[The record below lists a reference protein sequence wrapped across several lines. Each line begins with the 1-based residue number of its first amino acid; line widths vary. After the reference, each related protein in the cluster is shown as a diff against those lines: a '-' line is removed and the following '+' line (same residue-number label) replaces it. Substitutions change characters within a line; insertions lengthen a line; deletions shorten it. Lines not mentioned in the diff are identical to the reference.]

1 MPPLENKEPEQF
13 DLGLFFELS
22 PDFLCIAGFD
32 GYFKKVNPALIK
44 TLGYTEEELF
54 AKPINDFI
62 YAADKD
68 VTNKQRESIKN
79 GSTLLNFENRYVT
92 KNGDLVWLAWT
103 SVPLQ
108 KQKLVYAIAKN
119 ITHKKRQEEDRNTI
133 LESLIKVNQ
142 DLKQLT
148 YTTSHDL
155 RSPVN
160 NLLSI
165 FGILNTSKIQDEE
178 TLQFISVLKTAT
190 ENLKKTLNNYVDI
203 LTSKEAT
210 YVKTEQINITDCL
223 NEVLVSIRSLITETN
238 TTIEINAKLFNSI
251 HFNASFL
258 KSIFLNLITNSI
270 KYAKPNCAPVIR
282 IETQI
287 ENEQLQII
295 FTDNGLGFDFEK
307 VKHKIFG
314 FQQKFQQHIDSKG
327 IGLFLVYNHMNRLG
341 GSITIDSKLNE
352 GTKFTLTFKN

>member
-1 MPPLENKEPEQF
+1 MNYSTPNSADPF

-32 GYFKKVNPALIK
+32 GYFKKVNPAVTK

-62 YAADKD
+62 YTADRELTD
-68 VTNKQRESIKN
+68 KQRESIKN

-103 SVPLQ
+103 SVPLE
-108 KQKLVYAIAKN
+108 KEKLVYAIAKN
-119 ITHKKRQEEDRNTI
+119 ITHKKKLEEDRNNL
-133 LESLIKVNQ
+133 LETLTTVNR

-165 FGILNTSKIQDEE
+165 FSLLDTSKIQDSA
-178 TLQFISVLKTAT
+178 TLEFIDLLKTAT
-190 ENLKKTLNNYVDI
+190 DNLKKTLNNYVDI
-203 LTSKEAT
+203 LTNKEGSDVAI
-210 YVKTEQINITDCL
+210 ESINITSCL
-223 NEVLVSIRSLITETN
+223 EEVTQSIRSLLGETN
-238 TTIEINAKLFNSI
+238 TTIHTNFTHFTTI
-251 HFNASFL
+251 HFNCSFL
-258 KSIFLNLITNSI
+258 QSIFLNLITNSI
-270 KYAKPNCAPVIR
+270 KYAKPNIAPVIHISTN
-282 IETQI
+282 IEDGKP
-287 ENEQLQII
+287 QII

-327 IGLFLVYNHMNRLG
+327 IGLFLVYNHMQRLG

>member
-1 MPPLENKEPEQF
+1 MKRLTNDAADPF
-13 DLGLFFELS
+13 DLGLFFHLS

-32 GYFKKVNPALIK
+32 GYFKEVNPAVIK

-54 AKPINDFI
+54 ATPINDFV
-62 YAADKD
+62 YADDKSI
-68 VTNKQRESIKN
+68 TEKQRESIKN

-92 KNGDLVWLAWT
+92 KKGDLVWLAWT

-108 KQKLVYAIAKN
+108 KEKLVYAIAKN
-119 ITHKKRQEEDRNTI
+119 ITHKKRQEEDRNTL
-133 LESLIKVNQ
+133 LESLTNINR

-165 FGILNTSKIQDEE
+165 FGVLDTSKIQDEE
-178 TLQFISVLKTAT
+178 TLQFIDLLKNAT

-203 LTSKEAT
+203 LTNKEGADI
-210 YVKTEQINITDCL
+210 VIEEINIANCL
-223 NEVLVSIRSLITETN
+223 QEVTQSIRSLLSETN
-238 TTIEINAKLFNSI
+238 TSI
-251 HFNASFL
+251 HTNFTHFSTVYFNCSFL
-258 KSIFLNLITNSI
+258 QSIFLNLITNSI
-270 KYAKPNCAPVIR
+270 KYAKPNSAPEIHISTN
-282 IETQI
+282 IEDGKPQI
-287 ENEQLQII
+287 V

-327 IGLFLVYNHMNRLG
+327 IGLFLVYNHMQRLG
-341 GSITIDSKLNE
+341 GSIAINSKLDE
-352 GTKFTLTFKN
+352 GTTFTLTFKN